1 MHVFWRNICMSWI
14 ITLQKWY
21 FWFDDLLIKHDFL
34 RNGYYSYVYIFKRIE
49 EVIIYLLLYVDDIL
63 MEISRRVEI
72 YKLNDNLNEEFE
84 IKDLGEVKRIIKMD
98 IMRNCKSSKMF
109 LSQSSF
115 LSKMVEQFR
124 ILDAKTINTSF
135 GHHLIFLLCNIL
147 KLKMRR
153 RWW

>member
-1 MHVFWRNICMSWI
+1 MSWI

-34 RNGYYSYVYIFKRIE
+34 RNRYYSYVYIFKRNE

-84 IKDLGEVKRIIKMD
+84 IKDLGEIKRIIKMD
-98 IMRNCKSSKMF
+98 IMRNCKSSEMF

-115 LSKMVEQFR
+115 LSKMVEHFR
-124 ILDAKTINTSF
+124 ILDAKTINTSL
-135 GHHLIFLLCNIL
+135 GHHVIFLLCNIL